1 MKMKILNAFCLGLLV
16 FSFASCK
23 KNTDPDTTL
32 NRGGAGGENGKGFN
46 SGADDFAQGGPLIN
60 NPLNDDS
67 LSLRNPNLAGFSDP
81 ENVIRPFDP
90 VFFGF
95 DQYNLAAAERPKVE
109 EVADFMKSSPKA
121 SVIIEGYCDWKGTPE
136 YNKSL
141 GDRRAS
147 TVKKYLVD
155 LGCDAS
161 RIDVISIGDHN
172 SVPNASSSEAKADRR
187 AQFMILKNNN

>member
-1 MKMKILNAFCLGLLV
+1 MKRLNAFCLILLV
-16 FSFASCK
+16 FSFAGCK

-32 NRGGAGGENGKGFN
+32 NRGGTGSVNVDGFN
-46 SGADDFAQGGPLIN
+46 SGADDFAQGGGLIN
-60 NPLNDDS
+60 NPLNDDI
-67 LSLRNPNLAGFSDP
+67 LSQRNPNLAAFSDP
-81 ENVIRPFDP
+81 DNVIRPFNP

-95 DQYNLAAAERPKVE
+95 DQYNLVAAERPKVK

-147 TVKKYLVD
+147 TVKNYLVE

-161 RIDVISIGDHN
+161 RIEVISIGDEK
-172 SVPNASSSEAKADRR
+172 SVPNASASESKVDRR
-187 AQFMILKNNN
+187 AQFLILKNN

>member
-1 MKMKILNAFCLGLLV
+1 MKRLNTIWFGLLV

-32 NRGGAGGENGKGFN
+32 NRGGSGSENGEGFN
-46 SGADDFAQGGPLIN
+46 AGADDFAQGGDLIN
-60 NPLNDDS
+60 NPLNDDI
-67 LSLRNPNLAGFSDP
+67 LSQRNPDLAAFSDP
-81 ENVIRPFDP
+81 DNVIRPFDP
-90 VFFGF
+90 VYFGF
-95 DQYNLAAAERPKVE
+95 DQYNLTSAERPKVK
-109 EVADFMKSSPKA
+109 EVADFMQKSPKA

-147 TVKKYLVD
+147 SVKKYLVD

-161 RIDVISIGDHN
+161 RIEVISIGDEK
-172 SVPNASSSEAKADRR
+172 SVPNASSVEAKADRR
-187 AQFMILKNNN
+187 AQFLILKNN

>member
-1 MKMKILNAFCLGLLV
+1 MKILNAFWLGLLV

-32 NRGGAGGENGKGFN
+32 NRGGSGSENGGVGFN
-46 SGADDFAQGGPLIN
+46 TGADEFAQGGPLIN
-60 NPLNDDS
+60 NPLNDDI
-67 LSLRNPNLAGFSDP
+67 LSQRNPNLAAFSDP
-81 ENVIRPFDP
+81 DNVIRPFDP

-95 DQYNLAAAERPKVE
+95 DQYNLAAAERPKVK

-147 TVKKYLVD
+147 TVKNYLVD

-161 RIDVISIGDHN
+161 RIDVISIGDEK
-172 SVPNASSSEAKADRR
+172 SVPNASAGEAKVDRR
-187 AQFMILKNNN
+187 AQFLILKNN

>member
-1 MKMKILNAFCLGLLV
+1 MKILNAFWLGLLV

-23 KNTDPDTTL
+23 KSTPPTTQHFP
-32 NRGGAGGENGKGFN
+32 GGAGSEDGDGFN
-46 SGADDFAQGGPLIN
+46 AGADDFAQGGELIN
-60 NPLNDDS
+60 NPLNDDI
-67 LSLRNPNLAGFSDP
+67 LSQRNPNLAAFSDP
-81 ENVIRPFDP
+81 DNVIRPFDP

-95 DQYNLAAAERPKVE
+95 DQYNLAAAERPKVK

-147 TVKKYLVD
+147 TVKNYLVD

-161 RIDVISIGDHN
+161 RIDVISIGDEK
-172 SVPNASSSEAKADRR
+172 SVPNASAGEAKVDRR
-187 AQFMILKNNN
+187 AQFLILKNN

>member
-1 MKMKILNAFCLGLLV
+1 MKILNAFWLGLLV

-23 KNTDPDTTL
+23 KNTDPDSTL
-32 NRGGAGGENGKGFN
+32 NRGGAGGGNGEGFN
-46 SGADDFAQGGPLIN
+46 TGADDFAQGGELIN
-60 NPLNDDS
+60 NPLNDDI
-67 LSLRNPNLAGFSDP
+67 LSQRNPNLAAFSDP
-81 ENVIRPFDP
+81 DNVIRPFDP

-95 DQYNLAAAERPKVE
+95 DQYNLAAAERPKVK

-147 TVKKYLVD
+147 TVKNYLVD

-161 RIDVISIGDHN
+161 RIDIISIGDEK
-172 SVPNASSSEAKADRR
+172 SVPNASAGEAKVDRR
-187 AQFMILKNNN
+187 AQFLILKNN

>member
-1 MKMKILNAFCLGLLV
+1 MKILNAFWLSLLV

-32 NRGGAGGENGKGFN
+32 NRGGSDSKNGEGFN
-46 SGADDFAQGGPLIN
+46 TGADDFAQGGELIN
-60 NPLNDDS
+60 NPLNDDI
-67 LSLRNPNLAGFSDP
+67 LSQRNPNLAAFSDP
-81 ENVIRPFDP
+81 DNVIRPFDP

-95 DQYNLAAAERPKVE
+95 DQYNLAAAERPKVK

-147 TVKKYLVD
+147 TVKNYLVD

-161 RIDVISIGDHN
+161 RIDIISIGDEK
-172 SVPNASSSEAKADRR
+172 SVPNASAGEAKVDRR
-187 AQFMILKNNN
+187 AQFLILKNN

>member
-1 MKMKILNAFCLGLLV
+1 MKGLNSIWLGLLV

-32 NRGGAGGENGKGFN
+32 NRGGSGNENSEGFN
-46 SGADDFAQGGPLIN
+46 AGADDFAQGGDLIN
-60 NPLNDDS
+60 NPLNDDI
-67 LSLRNPNLAGFSDP
+67 LSQRNPDLAAFSDP
-81 ENVIRPFDP
+81 DNVIRPFDP
-90 VFFGF
+90 VYFGF
-95 DQYNLAAAERPKVE
+95 DQYNLTSAERPKVK
-109 EVADFMKSSPKA
+109 EVADFMQKSPKA

-147 TVKKYLVD
+147 SVKKYLVD

-161 RIDVISIGDHN
+161 RIEVISIGDEK
-172 SVPNASSSEAKADRR
+172 SVPNASSVEAKADRR
-187 AQFMILKNNN
+187 AQFLILKNN

>member
-1 MKMKILNAFCLGLLV
+1 MKILNAFWLGLLV

-23 KNTDPDTTL
+23 KNTDPDSTL
-32 NRGGAGGENGKGFN
+32 NRGGAGGENGEGFN
-46 SGADDFAQGGPLIN
+46 TGADDFAKGGELIN
-60 NPLNDDS
+60 NPLNDDI
-67 LSLRNPNLAGFSDP
+67 LSQRNPNLAAFSDP
-81 ENVIRPFDP
+81 DNVIRPFDP

-95 DQYNLAAAERPKVE
+95 DQYNLAAAERPKVK

-147 TVKKYLVD
+147 TVKNYLVD

-161 RIDVISIGDHN
+161 RIDVISIGDEK
-172 SVPNASSSEAKADRR
+172 SVPNASASESKVDRR
-187 AQFMILKNNN
+187 AQFLILKNN

>member
-1 MKMKILNAFCLGLLV
+1 MKILNAFWLGLLV

-23 KNTDPDTTL
+23 KNTDPDSTL
-32 NRGGAGGENGKGFN
+32 NRGGAGGENGEGFN
-46 SGADDFAQGGPLIN
+46 TGADDFAQGGELIN
-60 NPLNDDS
+60 NPLNDDI
-67 LSLRNPNLAGFSDP
+67 LSQRNPNLAAFSDP
-81 ENVIRPFDP
+81 DNVIRPFDP

-95 DQYNLAAAERPKVE
+95 DQYNLAAAERPKVK

-147 TVKKYLVD
+147 TVKNYLVD

-161 RIDVISIGDHN
+161 RIDVISIGDEK
-172 SVPNASSSEAKADRR
+172 SVPNASAGEAKVARR
-187 AQFMILKNNN
+187 AQFLLLKTN